1 MKEFLLSVST
11 LLVFV
16 LLYQLIRR
24 LDQVMDIGRKRRQKL
39 KNSHIL
45 TGENERDD

>member
-1 MKEFLLSVST
+1 MKEFLLSVSA

-16 LLYQLIRR
+16 LLYQMIRR
-24 LDQVMDIGRKRRQKL
+24 LDYVMDIGRKRRQKL
-39 KNSHIL
+39 KNSRIL

>member
-11 LLVFV
+11 FLVFI
-16 LLYQLIRR
+16 LLYQMIRR
-24 LDQVMDIGRKRRQKL
+24 FDHLLDKGRKRRQKL
-39 KNSHIL
+39 KNSRIL

>member
-1 MKEFLLSVST
+1 MKEFLLSVSA

-16 LLYQLIRR
+16 LLYQMIRR
-24 LDQVMDIGRKRRQKL
+24 LDRVMDIGRKRRQKL

>member
-1 MKEFLLSVST
+1 MKEFLLSVSA

-16 LLYQLIRR
+16 LLYQMIRR
-24 LDQVMDIGRKRRQKL
+24 LDRVMDIGRKRRQKL
-39 KNSHIL
+39 KNSRIL

>member
-1 MKEFLLSVST
+1 MKEFLLSVSA

-16 LLYQLIRR
+16 LLYQMIRR
-24 LDQVMDIGRKRRQKL
+24 LDRVMDIGRKRRQKL

-45 TGENERDD
+45 TGENE

>member
-1 MKEFLLSVST
+1 MKEFLLSVSA

-16 LLYQLIRR
+16 LFYQMIRR
-24 LDQVMDIGRKRRQKL
+24 LDRVMDIGRKRRQKL

>member
-1 MKEFLLSVST
+1 MKESLLSVST

-16 LLYQLIRR
+16 LLYQMIRR
-24 LDQVMDIGRKRRQKL
+24 LDHVMDTGRKRRQKL
-39 KNSHIL
+39 KNSRIL

>member
-1 MKEFLLSVST
+1 MKEFLLSVSA

-16 LLYQLIRR
+16 LLYQMIRR
-24 LDQVMDIGRKRRQKL
+24 LDRVMDTGRRRRQKL

>member
-1 MKEFLLSVST
+1 MKEFLLSVSA

-16 LLYQLIRR
+16 LLYQMIRR

>member
-16 LLYQLIRR
+16 LLYQMIRR
-24 LDQVMDIGRKRRQKL
+24 LDYVMDIGRKRRQKL
-39 KNSHIL
+39 KNSRIL

>member
-16 LLYQLIRR
+16 LFYQIIRG
-24 LDQVMDIGRKRRQKL
+24 LDHVMDIGRKHRQKL
-39 KNSHIL
+39 KNSRIL
-45 TGENERDD
+45 TSENERND

>member
-1 MKEFLLSVST
+1 MKEFLLSVSA

-16 LLYQLIRR
+16 LLYQMIRR
-24 LDQVMDIGRKRRQKL
+24 LDYVMDIGRKRRQKL

-45 TGENERDD
+45 TGDNERDD